1 MTEWEIAAFFQQ
13 HQEALPLYE
22 RLQQAISSQIH
33 PVQIRVQ
40 KTQISF
46 YHRHLFACVSFA
58 RIRRKKDCP
67 PVFLVLTQGLQR
79 RLDLPRVEVATGP
92 YPYRWTHHFLISD
105 ESEIDEELMNWIREA
120 AVLAELK

>member
-22 RLQQAISSQIH
+22 RLQQAICSQIH

-67 PVFLVLTQGLQR
+67 PVFLVLTLGLQR
-79 RLDLPRVEVATGP
+79 RLDSPRVEVATEP
-92 YPYRWTHHFLISD
+92 YPHRWTHHFLISD

>member
-33 PVQIRVQ
+33 PVQIQVQ

-67 PVFLVLTQGLQR
+67 PVFLVLTLGLQR
-79 RLDLPRVEVATGP
+79 RLDSPRVEVAAEP
-92 YPYRWTHHFLISD
+92 YPHRWTHHFLISD